1 MECPICFNRIKR
13 TINYCVTEC
22 KHSFCLE
29 CMIQHTRNKSQKSRN
44 KCPICRKKIYN
55 KHSDSEDS
63 EPDELLQFETSSGDN
78 TNDNSNSINDTMRLI
93 QTHQAVQ
100 TIDVVHRPIFFFV
113 NKIYIPIALTTFT
126 IFVFAAGAVVCT
138 ITNDILN
145 NF

>member
-1 MECPICFNRIKR
+1 
-13 TINYCVTEC
+13 
-22 KHSFCLE
+22 
-29 CMIQHTRNKSQKSRN
+29 MIQHTRNKTQKSRN
-44 KCPICRKKIYN
+44 KCPICRNKIFK

-63 EPDELLQFETSSGDN
+63 EPDELLQFETSSDDN
-78 TNDNSNSINDTMRLI
+78 TNDNTNDNLNSINDTMTLI

-113 NKIYIPIALTTFT
+113 NKIYLPFALTTFT

-138 ITNDILN
+138 ITNDILQ